1 MVSGMPDPS
10 VSTSGGPTRVIGP
23 VGLTFVAVGG
33 VVGSGWLF
41 GPLFAARVAGPASIV
56 AWLLGGAMVLVTALP
71 FAEVAAMLPVVGGLG
86 RLPQFS
92 HGSVVGMFIGWVAW
106 IGYVTAAPIEVQ
118 ALLEYASNESAFR
131 WLFNEGAGTANNPLS
146 LGGVAVAFVLLGAF
160 TVINAYG
167 VKLFS
172 QINTPLTWFKILVPV
187 IVAVVLLTKFDSANL
202 ATEGF
207 APNGVTGIFS
217 AIATGGV
224 VFSFLGFRHALDLA
238 GEARRPQVTVPV
250 ALTVS
255 LLICI
260 ALFVTVQLAFLG
272 AVPADSLGNGWSS
285 LELPGANGPITA
297 VLAALGFTAIANLV
311 LVDAIAGPLGAGLV
325 ASASTARLSVAVS
338 RDGLFPSQIQ
348 RFSNRGV
355 PLRSLVMNMV
365 VGMFVLLVFRNGW
378 QEILTFNT
386 AAIVLS
392 FCAGPVTLVALRH
405 QLPDRP
411 RPFRLRYPRLVGYV
425 SFVIVGLIVH
435 WTGWDTLKRIAVPI
449 VLGGLIFL
457 WRVWRTHVLRSRS
470 TGTGA
475 GTDDLAEAYDI
486 REATW
491 LVPWFGGLFLLS
503 WIGGFGAGHGW
514 LSPFWGSAA
523 TAVLAVA
530 IFPLAV
536 RLRLPAER
544 TAAYVD
550 EDVREVGIT
559 AE

>member
-1 MVSGMPDPS
+1 MPGS
-10 VSTSGGPTRVIGP
+10 AQSTSGGPTRVIGP
-23 VGLTFVAVGG
+23 IGLTFVAVGG

-41 GPLFAARVAGPASIV
+41 GPLFAARVAGPAAII

-131 WLFNEGAGTANNPLS
+131 WLFNEGAGTGNNPLS
-146 LGGVAVAFVLLGAF
+146 LGGLLVAFALLGVF
-160 TVINAYG
+160 TIINAYG
-167 VKLFS
+167 VKLFN
-172 QINTPLTWFKILVPV
+172 QINTPLTWFKIIVPV
-187 IVAVVLLTKFDSANL
+187 VAAIFLLTKFDSSNL
-202 ATEGF
+202 TVDGF
-207 APNGVTGIFS
+207 APSGITGIFS

-238 GEARRPQVTVPV
+238 GEARKPQVTVPV

-260 ALFVTVQLAFLG
+260 VLFVVVQFAFIG
-272 AVPADSLGNGWSS
+272 AVPPESLKDGWAS
-285 LELPGANGPITA
+285 LKLAGANGPITA
-297 VLAALGFTAIANLV
+297 VLAAVGFTAIANLV
-311 LVDAIAGPLGAGLV
+311 LADAIAGPLGAGLV

-338 RDGLFPSQIQ
+338 RDGLFPASIQ

-365 VGMFVLLVFRNGW
+365 VGMVVLLVFRDGW

-405 QLPDRP
+405 QLPDRH
-411 RPFRLRYPRLVGYV
+411 RPFRLRHPLLVGYV

-449 VLGGLIFL
+449 VLGGVIFA
-457 WRVWRTHVLRSRS
+457 WRVWRTRARRAS
-470 TGTGA
+470 GA
-475 GTDDLAEAYDI
+475 YASSDAATTDLTEEFDI
-486 REATW
+486 REAAW
-491 LVPWFGGLFLLS
+491 LLPWFGGLFLLS
-503 WIGGFGAGHGW
+503 WIGGFGDGHNV

-523 TAVLAVA
+523 TALLAVA

-536 RLRLPAER
+536 KLRLPAER

>member
-1 MVSGMPDPS
+1 
-10 VSTSGGPTRVIGP
+10 
-23 VGLTFVAVGG
+23 
-33 VVGSGWLF
+33 
-41 GPLFAARVAGPASIV
+41 
-56 AWLLGGAMVLVTALP
+56 
-71 FAEVAAMLPVVGGLG
+71 MLPVVGGLG

-92 HGSVVGMFIGWVAW
+92 HGSVVGMFIGRVAW

-118 ALLEYASNESAFR
+118 ALLEYVSNEAAFQ
-131 WLFNEGAGTANNPLS
+131 WLFNEGAGTGNNPLS
-146 LGGVAVAFVLLGAF
+146 IGCLLVAFSLLGAF

-167 VKLFS
+167 VKLFN
-172 QINTPLTWFKILVPV
+172 QINTPLTWFKILVP
-187 IVAVVLLTKFDSANL
+187 IVAAVFLLTKFDSSNL
-202 ATEGF
+202 TTDGF
-207 APNGVTGIFS
+207 APNGAAGVFS

-255 LLICI
+255 LVICI
-260 ALFVTVQLAFLG
+260 VLFVVVQLAFIG
-272 AVPADSLGNGWSS
+272 AVPPDALKDGWSS
-285 LELPGANGPITA
+285 LDLSGANGPIMA
-297 VLAALGFTAIANLV
+297 VLAALGFTAMANLV
-311 LVDAIAGPLGAGLV
+311 LADAIAGPLGAGLV

-338 RDGLFPSQIQ
+338 RDGLFPAWIQ
-348 RFSNRGV
+348 PFSNRGV

-365 VGMFVLLVFRNGW
+365 VGMAVLVVFRDGW

-405 QLPDRP
+405 QLPDRN
-411 RPFRLRYPRLVGYV
+411 RPFRLRHPLVVGYV

-435 WTGWDTLKRIAVPI
+435 WTGWDTLQRIAVPI
-449 VLGGLIFL
+449 VLGGLIFA
-457 WRVWRTHVLRSRS
+457 WRVWRTHSRRTSENDPGPGGRRS
-470 TGTGA
+470 
-475 GTDDLAEAYDI
+475 DLAEEFDI
-486 REATW
+486 REAVW

-503 WIGGFGAGHGW
+503 WMGEFGDGRAL

-530 IFPLAV
+530 VFPLAAK
-536 RLRLPAER
+536 LRLPAER
-544 TAAYVD
+544 TATYVE

-559 AE
+559 AG